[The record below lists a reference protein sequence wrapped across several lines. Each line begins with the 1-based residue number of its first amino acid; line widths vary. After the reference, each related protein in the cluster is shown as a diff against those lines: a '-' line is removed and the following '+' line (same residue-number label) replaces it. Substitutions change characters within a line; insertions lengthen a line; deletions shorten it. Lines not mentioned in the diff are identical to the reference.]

1 MRGLTVMLLLA
12 TINFNAFCK
21 DADCS
26 GEIFTTSKTI
36 YQCGENTER
45 GFEGWMVTGLPS
57 DMHLYFEQKQLE
69 VYSHQSNN
77 VNFSIT
83 KKIDEMVGF
92 TDLTISTE
100 LAALE
105 NCAIHNATAY
115 LSADGKTWTALNQD
129 LYKKSG
135 TSFNAK
141 MNYLYLRIV
150 TQISFFSEGRFRV
163 KGMRMAGSYDP
174 NPSPIKEIAQTLNG
188 PAAFQMKEAFHI
200 FQFENQ
206 INIETKNEEEYDFI
220 LMNMNGKILQQEKT
234 SGSKR
239 FEVNVPNGI
248 YFISILQDS
257 KSIITKKVA
266 L

>member
-1 MRGLTVMLLLA
+1 MRGLSVVLLFA

-26 GEIFTTSKTI
+26 GEVFSSTKTI

-45 GFEGWMVTGLPS
+45 GFEGWMVSGIPS
-57 DMHLYFEQKQLE
+57 DMNLYFEQKQLE

-83 KKIDEMVGF
+83 KKLDQMVGF
-92 TDLTISTE
+92 NE
-100 LAALE
+100 LEIKAEFAALE
-105 NCAIHNATAY
+105 NCSVHHATAY
-115 LSADGKTWTALNQD
+115 LSPDGKSWTALNQD
-129 LYKKSG
+129 LTVKKG
-135 TSFNAK
+135 RSFNAK
-141 MNYLYLRIV
+141 MNHLYLRIV
-150 TQISFFSEGRFRV
+150 TQISFYSQGRFRV
-163 KGMRMAGSYDP
+163 KSMNLAGSYGP
-174 NPSPIKEIAQTLNG
+174 NASPIKELAQVLTG
-188 PAAFQMKEAFHI
+188 PAAVQMKEAFHI

-206 INIETKNEEEYDFI
+206 VNIETKNDKEYDFI
-220 LMNMNGKILQQEKT
+220 LMSINGKILQQEKT

-239 FEVNVPNGI
+239 FEVDVPSGI

-257 KSIITKKVA
+257 KPIITKKVA